1 MAILTEHN
9 LTDSLMVVLR
19 INSQF
24 VKQVK
29 SLRTSSISSKQ
40 PAAVIGAGIAG
51 LATAVR
57 LAVAGHPVTVFEAA
71 STFGGKMHQFTLPG
85 GYRFDAGPSLF
96 TLPQLVDDIFRLAGR
111 EPADYFR
118 YERLDPIT
126 NYFFVDGTRLTA
138 WAEAE
143 RFATEVEEKLGTPA
157 AAVTDFLARS
167 GKAYEAT
174 AGTFLHKSLH
184 KAGTY
189 FSPETLKAVAA
200 LPQLGLLGTM
210 HQRHQKAFGDDP
222 RLVQLFDRYATY
234 NGSDPYQAPA
244 TLSMIPHLE
253 HGIGAFYP
261 EGGIY
266 AIAESLARL
275 ATELGVKFRYHEA
288 VEEIIVA
295 EGHVT
300 GLRTALNVY
309 DFDLVVSNMDVVPTY
324 RHLLPTQPA
333 PERTLSQP
341 RSSSAL
347 IFYWGITRE
356 FSELELHNIFF
367 SADYQREFQA
377 IFQEQTVA
385 DDVTVY
391 VNVTSKKT
399 PTDAPPG
406 HENWF
411 VMVNVPHD
419 QGQDWAALTAH
430 TRHIVL
436 RKLSQALGTDIER
449 VIATEKVWT
458 PPGIAADTS
467 SFGGAL
473 YGSSSNNALAAF
485 LRHPNFSGRLEG
497 LYFCGGSVHPGGGI
511 PLCLLSAKIVSSLID
526 S

>member
-1 MAILTEHN
+1 M
-9 LTDSLMVVLR
+9 SGMFR
-19 INSQF
+19 
-24 VKQVK
+24 KK
-29 SLRTSSISSKQ
+29 SISAPKQ
-40 PAAVIGAGIAG
+40 PVAVIGAGIAG
-51 LATAVR
+51 IATAVR
-57 LAVAGHPVTVFEAA
+57 LAVAGHAVTVFEAGP
-71 STFGGKMHQFTLPG
+71 TFGGKMQQFTLPG

-111 EPADYFR
+111 KPADYFR

-126 NYFFVDGTRLTA
+126 NYFFADGTRLTA
-138 WAEAE
+138 WAEAAK
-143 RFATEVEEKLGTPA
+143 FAAEVEHKLGTPA
-157 AAVTDFLARS
+157 AAVTRFLAS
-167 GKAYEAT
+167 GGQAYDAT

-189 FSPETLKAVAA
+189 LSTETLKAVAA

-266 AIAESLARL
+266 AIAESLVKL
-275 ATELGVKFRYHEA
+275 ATEFGVKFRYNEP
-288 VEEIIVA
+288 VEEITTA
-295 EGHVT
+295 ENRVT
-300 GLRTALNVY
+300 GLRTALDVY
-309 DFDLVVSNMDVVPTY
+309 DFGQVVSNMDVVPTY
-324 RHLLPTQPA
+324 RRLLPQEPA
-333 PERTLSQP
+333 PERALGQP

-356 FSELELHNIFF
+356 FSELEVHNIFF

-377 IFQEQTVA
+377 IFQDKTVA

-419 QGQDWAALTAH
+419 QGQDWDALAQK
-430 TRHIVL
+430 TRRAVL
-436 RKLSQALGTDIER
+436 SKLSLALGTEIEPL
-449 VIATEKVWT
+449 IAAEKMWT

-473 YGSSSNNALAAF
+473 YGSSSNNPLAAF
-485 LRHPNFSGRLEG
+485 LRHPNFSGRLHG

-511 PLCLLSAKIVSSLID
+511 PLCLLSAKIVATLID

>member
-1 MAILTEHN
+1 M
-9 LTDSLMVVLR
+9 
-19 INSQF
+19 
-24 VKQVK
+24 
-29 SLRTSSISSKQ
+29 
-40 PAAVIGAGIAG
+40 AVIGAGVAG

-57 LAVAGHPVTVFEAA
+57 LAVAGHAVTVFEA
-71 STFGGKMHQFTLPG
+71 SGTFGGKMHQFTLPG

-96 TLPQLVDDIFRLAGR
+96 TLPELVDDLFRLAHR
-111 EPADYFR
+111 APADYFR

-126 NYFFVDGTRLTA
+126 NYFFADGTRLTA
-138 WAEAE
+138 WADAA
-143 RFATEVEEKLGTPA
+143 RFAAEVEAKLGTPA

-167 GKAYEAT
+167 GRAYEAT

-184 KAGTY
+184 KAATY
-189 FSPETLKAVAA
+189 FSSETLKAVAA
-200 LPQLGLLGTM
+200 LPGLGLLGTM
-210 HQRHQKAFGDDP
+210 HERHQKTFADP

-244 TLSMIPHLE
+244 TLSLIPHLE

-266 AIAESLARL
+266 AIAASLARL
-275 ATELGVKFRYHEA
+275 AEEFGVQFRYDEP

-295 EGHVT
+295 ESRVT
-300 GLRTALNVY
+300 GVRTARDVY
-309 DFDLVVSNMDVVPTY
+309 DFSRVVSNMDVVPTY
-324 RHLLPTQPA
+324 RRLLPTQPA
-333 PERTLSQP
+333 PERTLAQP

-347 IFYWGITRE
+347 IFYWGIARQ
-356 FSELELHNIFF
+356 FPELDLHNIFF
-367 SADYQREFQA
+367 SANYRREFQA

-399 PTDAPPG
+399 PADAPPG

-411 VMVNVPHD
+411 VMVNMPHD
-419 QGQDWAALTAH
+419 QGQDWAALTAT
-430 TRHIVL
+430 TRRVVL
-436 RKLSQALGTDIER
+436 GKLGQALGTDVEPLIAAER
-449 VIATEKVWT
+449 VWT

-511 PLCLLSAKIVSSLID
+511 PLCLLSAKIVSSLIND
-526 S
+526 A

>member
-1 MAILTEHN
+1 MPAVFRKKTF
-9 LTDSLMVVLR
+9 SGPR
-19 INSQF
+19 
-24 VKQVK
+24 
-29 SLRTSSISSKQ
+29 Q
-40 PAAVIGAGIAG
+40 PVAVIGAGIAG
-51 LATAVR
+51 IATAVR
-57 LAVAGHPVTVFEAA
+57 LAVAGHPVTVFEAGP
-71 STFGGKMHQFTLPG
+71 SFGGKMHQFALPG

-96 TLPQLVDDIFRLAGR
+96 TLPQLVDDVFRLAGR

-126 NYFFVDGTRLTA
+126 HYFFADGTRLTA
-138 WAEAE
+138 WADAQQ
-143 RFATEVEEKLGTPA
+143 FAAEVEARLGTPA
-157 AAVTDFLARS
+157 AAVTQFLARS
-167 GKAYEAT
+167 GTAYDAT

-210 HQRHQKAFGDDP
+210 HQRHAKAFGTDP

-266 AIAESLARL
+266 AIAASLVRL
-275 ATELGVKFRYHEA
+275 ATEFGVKFRYNEA
-288 VEEIIVA
+288 VEEIITV
-295 EGHVT
+295 EKRVT
-300 GLRTALNVY
+300 GLRTALDVY
-309 DFDLVVSNMDVVPTY
+309 DFGRVVSNMDVVPTY
-324 RHLLPTQPA
+324 RRLLPHQPA

-356 FSELELHNIFF
+356 FPELDLHNIFF
-367 SADYQREFQA
+367 SADYQAEFDA
-377 IFQEQTVA
+377 IFQEKTVA

-391 VNVTSKKT
+391 VNITSKKT
-399 PTDAPPG
+399 PADAPPG

-419 QGQDWAALTAH
+419 QGQDWAALTQK
-430 TRHIVL
+430 TRAIVL
-436 RKLSQALGTDIER
+436 RKLSQTLGTEVEPLIAAER
-449 VIATEKVWT
+449 VWT

-511 PLCLLSAKIVSSLID
+511 PLCLLSAKIVSSLINEE
-526 S
+526 

>member
-1 MAILTEHN
+1 MFRKKTFSAP
-9 LTDSLMVVLR
+9 R
-19 INSQF
+19 
-24 VKQVK
+24 
-29 SLRTSSISSKQ
+29 Q
-40 PAAVIGAGIAG
+40 PVAVIGAGIAG
-51 LATAVR
+51 IAAAVR
-57 LAVAGHPVTVFEAA
+57 LAVTGHAVTVFEAGP
-71 STFGGKMHQFTLPG
+71 TFGGKMHQFELPG

-96 TLPQLVDDIFRLAGR
+96 TLPQLVDDIFRLAHR

-126 NYFFVDGTRLTA
+126 HYFFADGTRLKA
-138 WAEAE
+138 WADADTFAAE
-143 RFATEVEEKLGTPA
+143 VQARLGTPA
-157 AAVTDFLARS
+157 AEVTTFLKRAGR
-167 GKAYEAT
+167 AYDAT

-189 FSPETLKAVAA
+189 LSPETLKAVAA

-210 HQRHQKAFGDDP
+210 HQRHASAFGRDP

-266 AIAESLARL
+266 AIAESLVKL
-275 ATELGVKFRYHEA
+275 ALEFGVKFRYNEA
-288 VEEIIVA
+288 VEEIVVA
-295 EGHVT
+295 ENRVT
-300 GLRTALNVY
+300 GVRTAQDVY
-309 DFDLVVSNMDVVPTY
+309 DFGRVVSNMDVVPTY
-324 RHLLPTQPA
+324 RRLLPGQPA
-333 PERTLSQP
+333 PERTLAQP

-347 IFYWGITRE
+347 IFYWGIAQE
-356 FSELELHNIFF
+356 FPELDLHNIFF

-377 IFQEQTVA
+377 IFQEKTVA

-391 VNVTSKKT
+391 VNITSKKT
-399 PTDAPPG
+399 PTDAPAG

-419 QGQDWAALTAH
+419 QGQDWDALTRQ
-430 TRHIVL
+430 TRAAVL
-436 RKLSQALGTDIER
+436 RKLHQALGIDVEPL
-449 VIATEKVWT
+449 IAAEKVWT

-511 PLCLLSAKIVSSLID
+511 PLCLLSAKIVASLID

>member
-1 MAILTEHN
+1 MRFN
-9 LTDSLMVVLR
+9 KSKPR
-19 INSQF
+19 
-24 VKQVK
+24 VKHPV
-29 SLRTSSISSKQ
+29 
-40 PAAVIGAGIAG
+40 AVIGAGIAG
-51 LATAVR
+51 LAAAVR
-57 LAVAGHPVTVFEAA
+57 LAVAGHAVTVFEAS
-71 STFGGKMHQFTLPG
+71 STFGGKMHQFDLPG

-111 EPADYFR
+111 VPGDYFR

-126 NYFFVDGTRLTA
+126 NYFFADGTRLTA
-138 WAEAE
+138 WADAE
-143 RFATEVEEKLGTPA
+143 QFAAEVEAKLGTPA
-157 AAVTDFLARS
+157 AAVTQFLARS
-167 GKAYEAT
+167 GRSYDAT
-174 AGTFLHKSLH
+174 ADTFLHKSLH

-189 FSPETLKAVAA
+189 FSADTLRAVAA
-200 LPQLGLLGTM
+200 LPGLGLTGTM
-210 HQRHQKAFGDDP
+210 HQRHTAAFGADP

-266 AIAESLARL
+266 AIAASLHRL
-275 ATELGVKFRYHEA
+275 AEEFGVQFRFEEEA
-288 VEEIIVA
+288 AEIIVA
-295 EGHVT
+295 EGRVT
-300 GLRTALNVY
+300 GLRTARDVY
-309 DFDLVVSNMDVVPTY
+309 DFGRVVSNMDVVPTY
-324 RHLLPTQPA
+324 RRLLPGQPA
-333 PERTLSQP
+333 PERTLAQP

-347 IFYWGITRE
+347 IFYWGIARE
-356 FSELELHNIFF
+356 FPELDLHNIFF
-367 SADYQREFQA
+367 SADYEREFQA

-399 PTDAPPG
+399 PADAPPG

-419 QGQDWAALTAH
+419 QGQDWAALTAR
-430 TRHIVL
+430 TRAAVL
-436 RKLSQALGTDIER
+436 RKLSQALGTAIEPLIR
-449 VIATEKVWT
+449 AEKVWT

-511 PLCLLSAKIVSSLID
+511 PLCLLSAKIVSSLINEE
-526 S
+526 

>member
-1 MAILTEHN
+1 MFTK
-9 LTDSLMVVLR
+9 
-19 INSQF
+19 
-24 VKQVK
+24 KQK
-29 SLRTSSISSKQ
+29 SPPSRQ
-40 PAAVIGAGIAG
+40 PVAVIGAGVAG
-51 LATAVR
+51 LAAAAR
-57 LAVAGHPVTVFEAA
+57 LAVAGHPVTVFEA
-71 STFGGKMHQFTLPG
+71 SGSFGGKMHQFELPG

-96 TLPQLVDDIFRLAGR
+96 TLPQLVDDVFRLAHR

-126 NYFFVDGTRLTA
+126 NYFFADGTRLTA
-138 WAEAE
+138 WADSQQ
-143 RFATEVEEKLGTPA
+143 FATEVEQKLGTSA
-157 AAVTDFLARS
+157 AAVTQFLGRS
-167 GKAYEAT
+167 GRAYDAT

-200 LPQLGLLGTM
+200 LPSLGLTGTM
-210 HQRHQKAFGDDP
+210 HARHEKAFANDP

-244 TLSMIPHLE
+244 TLSLIPHLE

-266 AIAESLARL
+266 AIAQSLHRL
-275 ATELGVKFRYHEA
+275 AEEFGVKFRFNEP
-288 VEEIIVA
+288 VREILTA
-295 EGHVT
+295 GDLVT
-300 GLRTALNVY
+300 GVRTDQDIY
-309 DFDLVVSNMDVVPTY
+309 DFGVVVSNMDVVPTY
-324 RHLLPTQPA
+324 RKLLPRQPA
-333 PERTLSQP
+333 PERTLGQP

-347 IFYWGITRE
+347 IFYWGIAHE
-356 FSELELHNIFF
+356 FAELDLHNIFF
-367 SADYQREFQA
+367 SADYKREFDA
-377 IFQEQTVA
+377 IFQQKTVA

-391 VNVTSKKT
+391 VNITSKKT
-399 PTDAPPG
+399 PTDAPAG

-419 QGQDWAALTAH
+419 ESQDWAALTAK
-430 TRHIVL
+430 TRGIVL
-436 RKLSQALGTDIER
+436 AKLSRTLGVDLEPLIK
-449 VIATEKVWT
+449 AEKTWT

-485 LRHPNFSGRLEG
+485 LRHPNFSGRLHG

-511 PLCLLSAKIVSSLID
+511 PLCLLSAKIVAELID
-526 S
+526 N

>member
-1 MAILTEHN
+1 M
-9 LTDSLMVVLR
+9 
-19 INSQF
+19 
-24 VKQVK
+24 
-29 SLRTSSISSKQ
+29 
-40 PAAVIGAGIAG
+40 AVIGAGIAG

-57 LAVAGHPVTVFEAA
+57 LAVAGHAVTIFEAQG
-71 STFGGKMHQFTLPG
+71 TFGGKMHQFELPG

-96 TLPQLVDDIFRLAGR
+96 TLPELVDDLFRLAQR

-126 NYFFVDGTRLTA
+126 NYFFADGTRLTA
-138 WAEAE
+138 WAAADE
-143 RFATEVEEKLGTPA
+143 FAAEVEAKLGTPA

-167 GKAYEAT
+167 GKAYDAT

-184 KAGTY
+184 KASTY

-200 LPQLGLLGTM
+200 LPSLGLLGTM
-210 HQRHQKAFGDDP
+210 HQRHQKAFADP

-266 AIAESLARL
+266 AIARSLARL
-275 ATELGVKFRYHEA
+275 AAEFGVTFRYNEP
-288 VEEIIVA
+288 VA
-295 EGHVT
+295 EILTAEGRVT

-309 DFDLVVSNMDVVPTY
+309 DFGRVVSNMDVVPTY
-324 RHLLPTQPA
+324 RRLLPRQPA
-333 PERTLSQP
+333 PERALNQP

-347 IFYWGITRE
+347 LFYWGITRE
-356 FSELELHNIFF
+356 FPELDLHNIFF
-367 SADYQREFQA
+367 SADYEREFQA
-377 IFQEQTVA
+377 IFQDKTVA

-399 PTDAPPG
+399 PGDAPAG

-419 QGQDWAALTAH
+419 QGQDWPALAAQ
-430 TRHIVL
+430 TRCIVL
-436 RKLSQALGTDIER
+436 RKLSQVLGTAIEPL
-449 VIATEKVWT
+449 IAVEKVWT

-485 LRHPNFSGRLEG
+485 LRHPNFSGQLEG

-511 PLCLLSAKIVSSLID
+511 PLCLLSAKIVSSLIIKD
-526 S
+526 

>member
-1 MAILTEHN
+1 M
-9 LTDSLMVVLR
+9 
-19 INSQF
+19 
-24 VKQVK
+24 
-29 SLRTSSISSKQ
+29 
-40 PAAVIGAGIAG
+40 AVIGAGIAG

-57 LAVAGHPVTVFEAA
+57 LAVAGRAVTVFEAGP
-71 STFGGKMHQFTLPG
+71 TFGGKMHQFSLPG

-96 TLPQLVDDIFRLAGR
+96 TLPQLVDDIFRLAHR
-111 EPADYFR
+111 EPSDYFR

-126 NYFFVDGTRLTA
+126 NYFFADDTRLTA
-138 WAEAE
+138 WADAQK
-143 RFATEVEEKLGTPA
+143 FAAEVEEKLGTPA
-157 AAVTDFLARS
+157 AEVTQFLARS
-167 GKAYEAT
+167 GTAYDAT

-184 KAGTY
+184 KARTY
-189 FSPETLKAVAA
+189 LSAETFKAVAA
-200 LPQLGLLGTM
+200 LPSLGLLGTM
-210 HQRHQKAFGDDP
+210 HQRHHKAFADP

-266 AIAESLARL
+266 AIASSLARL
-275 ATELGVKFRYHEA
+275 AEEFGVKFRYNEP
-288 VEEIIVA
+288 VEEIVTA
-295 EGHVT
+295 ESRVT
-300 GLRTALNVY
+300 GVRTALDVY
-309 DFDLVVSNMDVVPTY
+309 DFGRVVSNMDVVPTY
-324 RHLLPTQPA
+324 RRLLPRQPA
-333 PERTLSQP
+333 PERTLGQP

-347 IFYWGITRE
+347 IFYWGITRA
-356 FSELELHNIFF
+356 FPELGLHNIFF
-367 SADYQREFQA
+367 SNDYQREFQA
-377 IFQEQTVA
+377 IFQDKTVA

-391 VNVTSKKT
+391 VNITSKKT
-399 PTDAPPG
+399 PTDAPAG

-419 QGQDWAALTAH
+419 QGQDWAALTEK
-430 TRHIVL
+430 TRRVVL
-436 RKLSQALGTDIER
+436 RKLTQALGADIAPL
-449 VIATEKVWT
+449 IAAEKVWT

-511 PLCLLSAKIVSSLID
+511 PLCLLSAKIVSSLINEE
-526 S
+526 

>member
-1 MAILTEHN
+1 MP
-9 LTDSLMVVLR
+9 SVFR
-19 INSQF
+19 
-24 VKQVK
+24 KK
-29 SLRTSSISSKQ
+29 TSSAPKQ
-40 PAAVIGAGIAG
+40 PVAVIGAGIAG
-51 LATAVR
+51 IAAAAR
-57 LAVAGHPVTVFEAA
+57 LAVAGHAVTVFEAGP
-71 STFGGKMHQFTLPG
+71 TFGGKMHQFALPG

-111 EPADYFR
+111 TPADYFR

-126 NYFFVDGTRLTA
+126 HYFFADGTRLHA
-138 WAEAE
+138 WADAE
-143 RFATEVEEKLGTPA
+143 KFAAEVEAKLGTPA
-157 AAVTDFLARS
+157 AEVTKFLQRAGR
-167 GKAYEAT
+167 AYDAT

-189 FSPETLKAVAA
+189 LSPETLKAVGA

-210 HQRHQKAFGDDP
+210 HQRHESAFGRDP

-266 AIAESLARL
+266 AIAESLAKL
-275 ATELGVKFRYHEA
+275 ATEFGVKFRYNEA
-288 VEEIIVA
+288 VEEIIAA
-295 EGHVT
+295 EKRVT
-300 GLRTALNVY
+300 GVRTAQDVY
-309 DFDLVVSNMDVVPTY
+309 DFGRVVSNMDVVPTY
-324 RHLLPTQPA
+324 RRLLPRQPA
-333 PERTLSQP
+333 PERTLGQP

-347 IFYWGITRE
+347 IFYWGISRA
-356 FSELELHNIFF
+356 FPELDLHNIFF
-367 SADYQREFQA
+367 SADYKAEFDA
-377 IFQEQTVA
+377 IFQQKTVA

-391 VNVTSKKT
+391 VNITSKKT

-419 QGQDWAALTAH
+419 QGQDWDALTRK
-430 TRHIVL
+430 TRAAVL
-436 RKLSQALGTDIER
+436 RKLSQALGTAVEPL
-449 VIATEKVWT
+449 IAAEKVWT

-511 PLCLLSAKIVSSLID
+511 PLCLLSAKIVSSLIND
-526 S
+526 A